1 MAEIRIAAI
10 LRAGIFSPNHIAND
24 AAILHAA
31 VGELRRRGCIVN
43 VYTETEFCEKQI
55 DEEVVL
61 AMCRGQKTLD
71 KIQRLED
78 EGRIVVNSG
87 YGIENCI
94 RMILVR
100 LLADAGVPLPD
111 SFVVETDVDVRKR
124 LVKAGFGACWVKKGD
139 APVHHLEDMARCR
152 HPEEAQEILH
162 EFFFRHISKAVVSKD
177 IPGEKVRCYGIAA
190 SGWFHCFMP
199 FRSGDNLQ
207 DEKGDSF
214 GKYEEI
220 KKICMQAAEVLKIDI
235 FGCDVVIAPDGRCY
249 LVNFDDWPSF
259 APIRKEAAKEIA
271 KSVLTRV
278 RNLTAKR
285 KRL

>member
-31 VGELRRRGCIVN
+31 VGELRRRGCLVN
-43 VYTETEFCEKQI
+43 VYTETEFCESQI
-55 DEEVVL
+55 DEDVVL
-61 AMCRGQKTLD
+61 AMCRGQKTID

-100 LLADAGVPLPD
+100 LLAGAGVPLPD

-124 LVKAGFGACWVKKGD
+124 LMKAGFGACWVKKGD

-152 HPEEAQEILH
+152 HPEEAQEMLH
-162 EFFFRHISKAVVSKD
+162 EFFFRKISKAVISKD
-177 IPGEKVRCYGIAA
+177 IPGEKVRCYGIAT

-199 FRSGDNLQ
+199 FRSADNLQ
-207 DEKGDSF
+207 DEKGESF
-214 GKYEEI
+214 EKYDEI
-220 KKICMQAAEVLKIDI
+220 KNICMQAAEVLKIDI
-235 FGCDVVIAPDGRCY
+235 FGCDVVIGPDGRCY

-259 APIRKEAAKEIA
+259 APIRKEAAKAIA